1 MKFRDENKPVLRLVM
16 DPRGQIQDLNSL
28 RRQGYNIEPESM
40 SPEVAFDL
48 VRDLNAPKGKG
59 AELFA
64 KRRKKSEKW
73 VVDETTV
80 KSTSSSAISSTEFI
94 STSSTLTQQ
103 QPQQQGPKLLPI
115 PTYLNES
122 TKRVEV
128 MQKLNEI
135 QERFTQPRIRIV
147 KSPWEAALETGSVDA
162 AFQEFP
168 PVLTPRGFIAAP
180 TQDKFESLY
189 NIPQPQQ
196 QATSWTSTTAPDTKN
211 TFNSIPP
218 AAVPPKT
225 QTLNYQQRISG
236 SEKDFLY
243 KPKAP
248 RGWNIGQE
256 QQTCGF
262 KEFNLSTST
271 MQPTKSSDTTTTNSL
286 AEEVISVTSI
296 SGNAPTSAAPAVA
309 PTPTFRPSTPFSVYI
324 PGTPNV
330 GSRPQTPDLAAAIA
344 PTSTFTENSVP
355 TQSAEKSSIISTQD
369 KQVTKEYFEQNL
381 PSETKQGSIQ
391 TNQQNSISHIEA
403 SSEKITSL
411 QQSSVQQEQVS
422 GKLECKNE
430 EQIYGHVTA
439 PAHIFKSIQTGPEQS
454 GVFPFTNE
462 DITQIHTAGSK
473 ISQYNSSSIQDT
485 SVQYSDVYRQTE
497 VTSEESDTLYE
508 TKPIKSLIQTFEES
522 SRPPM
527 KYMHIRKEG
536 VNIADNIPVQQ
547 TRKPVP
553 SQATNVNGNIYYVAS
568 AHVET
573 RQFVPKQAEITTQ
586 KLTRYGTSET
596 QFQKFSS
603 LSSSEQQES
612 LITEQGHSSS
622 IQNFQSKSLQ
632 SSAVNQQ
639 QLITQI
645 TGSSPAVVPA
655 TTSYESQK
663 QEPPVP
669 ESDPATALTPSRN
682 LYANLNNYN
691 TAARGWGQGFDY
703 YRPVTFN
710 PTKLAYTT

>member
-1 MKFRDENKPVLRLVM
+1 MKDVRTSPPVIVVWSEFDEVQSTFDFGTQDDNQSNDGLFHHKAIDLEKLFTPASDSGEVTPSRNRKMFASSSFYKPSLHPTVEDQVDLARRISQSLSDISNRQSKGQSMYVNRKKRSVKWVHEGVKDGIKGEGDIPETPGDDKLPFKIPNIGPQEMKFRDENKPVLRLVM

-256 QQTCGF
+256 QQTCG
-262 KEFNLSTST
+262 
-271 MQPTKSSDTTTTNSL
+271 
-286 AEEVISVTSI
+286 
-296 SGNAPTSAAPAVA
+296 
-309 PTPTFRPSTPFSVYI
+309 
-324 PGTPNV
+324 
-330 GSRPQTPDLAAAIA
+330 
-344 PTSTFTENSVP
+344 
-355 TQSAEKSSIISTQD
+355 
-369 KQVTKEYFEQNL
+369 
-381 PSETKQGSIQ
+381 
-391 TNQQNSISHIEA
+391 
-403 SSEKITSL
+403 
-411 QQSSVQQEQVS
+411 
-422 GKLECKNE
+422 
-430 EQIYGHVTA
+430 
-439 PAHIFKSIQTGPEQS
+439 
-454 GVFPFTNE
+454 
-462 DITQIHTAGSK
+462 
-473 ISQYNSSSIQDT
+473 
-485 SVQYSDVYRQTE
+485 
-497 VTSEESDTLYE
+497 
-508 TKPIKSLIQTFEES
+508 
-522 SRPPM
+522 
-527 KYMHIRKEG
+527 
-536 VNIADNIPVQQ
+536 
-547 TRKPVP
+547 
-553 SQATNVNGNIYYVAS
+553 
-568 AHVET
+568 
-573 RQFVPKQAEITTQ
+573 
-586 KLTRYGTSET
+586 
-596 QFQKFSS
+596 
-603 LSSSEQQES
+603 
-612 LITEQGHSSS
+612 
-622 IQNFQSKSLQ
+622 
-632 SSAVNQQ
+632 
-639 QLITQI
+639 
-645 TGSSPAVVPA
+645 SSPAVVPA